1 MSPNGIHATLRETT
15 MMLYSGNIM
24 TDEGRGG
31 FLNTTMTKSNAE
43 VASRAGVDC
52 SW

>member
-1 MSPNGIHATLRETT
+1 MTPNGIRLSPRDSKT
-15 MMLYSGNIM
+15 MLLYTGNIM

-43 VASRAGVDC
+43 VDPTWDG
-52 SW
+52 